1 MQPTSELPTIV
12 YDSMR
17 RWQAL
22 RRKGWSQPDAGKIL
36 PLLNQAGQ
44 KLNAQGESDI
54 AKALSHFTLY
64 LTSMVDGDV
73 RQLPEAQRERLAKL
87 EQAVLNLL
95 RQYRDNDNAA
105 LNRSIVLCLSGD
117 EELFAGIRNGLESEG
132 LSVTRHVRPTALLA
146 RLDDPQIAAILVD
159 EGHLGALGA
168 IADRLELNRGQNELG
183 PSVVFLNRSRELQRR
198 LLALSGG
205 ADASLEGEDQSYLVA
220 RIQELI
226 EAHNP
231 QAHLKVLI
239 VEDDRGQA
247 LYCETILRKQGMKVR
262 WLDDSRRAAE
272 VIEEFQPDLILM
284 DLHMPSL
291 DGLQLTSL
299 IREEPKLSMVPIVFL
314 TGDQEE
320 GTRFDALQAGGDDYM
335 LKPVRPRHLVTAVVT
350 RARRARSLRRQVE
363 QHTRAARNRF
373 IATADLLTLL
383 RRLDPKNGE
392 RALLLIGA
400 DDERFAEAQAHPLI
414 ERESEGVVAKRVS
427 ATLAA
432 GERLAL
438 WRNGVMIVLLG
449 LESGEEMD
457 RRADSLRLAMRQ
469 ALNGAPVSCA
479 LVPFRPR
486 EHGLQHTV
494 DLAERTLTLAK
505 HSGGNRLQRA
515 LAQLHSHLDPAT
527 TFVLQKALVRKA
539 SAEHLQLE
547 YQPIVPLQ
555 GVRRP
560 QFQLH
565 LRVVG
570 EQGRSF
576 TRRQWLDLAKQCG
589 RVGALDRF
597 LLNTVVA
604 QSQAMQARY
613 PNVRMVV
620 TVSAE
625 SVIEQKQRTK
635 LLNDLEI
642 KGLSESSLIFSI
654 DENDALQHVDA
665 LANAHSEL
673 SAAKVGLGLERVTL
687 QKQGVALVER
697 LNPEWVAIDAPAAL
711 AQPDSLELLKDAHQR
726 GAEIVAHFIPDA
738 DAMATL
744 FSMGID
750 YGTGSFIGPPSD
762 VAEFDFGS

>member
-1 MQPTSELPTIV
+1 MQPTSELPNLV

-22 RRKGWSQPDAGKIL
+22 RRKGWSLPEAAKIL

-44 KLNAQGESDI
+44 KLSAQGESDI

-73 RQLPEAQRERLAKL
+73 RQLPDAQRERLAKL
-87 EQAVLNLL
+87 EQAVLKLL
-95 RQYRDNDNAA
+95 REYRDNDNVA
-105 LNRSIVLCLSGD
+105 LNRTIVLCLSGD
-117 EELFAGIRNGLESEG
+117 EELYAGIRSGLESEG
-132 LSVTRHVRPTALLA
+132 LSVTRHARPTELLA
-146 RLDDPQIAAILVD
+146 RLDDSRIAAILVD
-159 EGHLGALGA
+159 EAHLGALGA
-168 IADRLELNRGQNELG
+168 ISDRLELNRGKNGLG

-198 LLALSGG
+198 LLAISGG

-239 VEDDRGQA
+239 FEDDRGQA
-247 LYCETILRKQGMKVR
+247 LYCETILRKQGMKIR
-262 WLDDSRRAAE
+262 WLDESRGAAE
-272 VIEEFQPDLILM
+272 AIEEFQPDLILM
-284 DLHMPSL
+284 DLHMPGL
-291 DGLQLTSL
+291 DGMQLTSL
-299 IREEPKLSMVPIVFL
+299 IREEPKLSLLPIVFL

-320 GTRFDALQAGGDDYM
+320 GTRFDALRAGGDDYL

-363 QHTRAARNRF
+363 QHTKAARNRF
-373 IATADLLTLL
+373 IATADLLTQL

-400 DDERFAEAQAHPLI
+400 DDERFADAKAHLLI

-438 WRNGVMIVLLG
+438 WRHGVMMVLLG
-449 LESGEEMD
+449 QESGEEMD
-457 RRADSLRLAMRQ
+457 RRAESLRLAMGQ
-469 ALNGAPVSCA
+469 ALHDAPVSCA

-486 EHGLQHTV
+486 EHALQHTV

-505 HSGGNRLQRA
+505 HGGGNRVQRA
-515 LAQLHSHLDPAT
+515 LAELRSHLDPAT
-527 TFVLQKALVRKA
+527 TFVLQKALVREA
-539 SAEHLQLE
+539 STEQLQLE

-560 QFQLH
+560 QFQMH

-570 EQGRSF
+570 EHDRSF

-589 RVGALDRF
+589 RVQALDHY
-597 LLNTVVA
+597 LLSSAVE
-604 QSQAMQARY
+604 QSQTMRVRY

-625 SVIEQKQRTK
+625 SVIKQEQRTK
-635 LLNDLEI
+635 LLNALDAH
-642 KGLSESSLIFSI
+642 GLSESSLIISF
-654 DENDALQHVDA
+654 DETDALQHADE
-665 LANAHSEL
+665 LAKAHGEL
-673 SAAKVGLGLERVTL
+673 SAAKIGLGLERVTL
-687 QKQGVALVER
+687 QRQGLELVEK

-711 AQPDSLELLKDAHQR
+711 AQPDAQELLKGAHQR

-744 FSMGID
+744 FSVGID

-762 VAEFDFGS
+762 QADFDFGA